1 VDLRAAITEKAVH
14 LGLDALGI
22 VESCP
27 VPPDHARA
35 LVAWLGA
42 GYAGPMGFMQRHLE
56 ERLHPGRL
64 LPGAR
69 CVIAVGISYKP
80 KTIPARPQQDGVGC
94 VACYALFED
103 YHAFLKTRLHELAS
117 YIQSL
122 VGGQAAYKVCVD
134 SAPLLERAIA
144 CRAGLGFIGRNHMLI
159 HPGLGPQIFLGE
171 LITTVDLET
180 DGPATGDCGDCD
192 RCMRACPTGALRP
205 DGFLDAGRCINTL
218 TIEQT
223 EEIPPDLASRIG
235 DRVYGCD
242 ECVTACPVQ
251 AQAPAATNPALRF
264 HPEWAWLDLHEI
276 LAMTPDA
283 FAARF
288 AGSPILR
295 IGVDRLQRNARVCL
309 RNEANRKQEARNER

>member
-1 VDLRAAITEKAVH
+1 MPRVNLTAAIKEKANQ

-22 VESCP
+22 VEADP
-27 VPPDHARA
+27 VSLDHAGA
-35 LVAWLGA
+35 LLAWLGA
-42 GYAGPMGFMQRHLE
+42 GYAGPMGFMQRHLAK
-56 ERLHPGRL
+56 RLDPGKL

-69 CVIAVGISYKP
+69 CVVAAGISYKP
-80 KTIPARPQQDGVGC
+80 KGIPDRPQQTALGR
-94 VACYALFED
+94 VAHYALFED
-103 YHAFLKTRLHELAS
+103 YHAFVKARLRELAS
-117 YIQSL
+117 ILQAL
-122 VGGQAAYKVCVD
+122 VGGTAARKVCVD
-134 SAPLLERAIA
+134 SAPMLERAFA

-159 HPGLGPQIFLGE
+159 HPRLGPQVFLGE

-180 DGPATGDCGDCD
+180 DGPAKGDCGDCD

-205 DGFLDAGRCINTL
+205 DGFLDARRCINTL
-218 TIEQT
+218 TIEQGQD
-223 EEIPPDLASRIG
+223 IPPDLASMIG

-242 ECVTACPVQ
+242 ECVTACPLQ
-251 AQAPAATNPALRF
+251 AQAPASTNLALAF

-276 LAMTPDA
+276 LAMTPDT

-309 RNEANRKQEARNER
+309 RNEANQK